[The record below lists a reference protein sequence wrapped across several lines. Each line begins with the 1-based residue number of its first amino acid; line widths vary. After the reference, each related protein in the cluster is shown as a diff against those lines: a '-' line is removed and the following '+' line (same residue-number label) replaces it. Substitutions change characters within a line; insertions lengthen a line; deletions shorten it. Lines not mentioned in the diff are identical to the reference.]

1 MFKQNLADYT
11 RRQQSEGISVMRKH
25 QFQQKNETNVFRKVY
40 QKYRIMMIRNK
51 ISYMAFEKGQTL
63 LEFLIIKIYE
73 TYNKL
78 KEDKLIF
85 EDPEKIRLRKLV
97 LDNISN
103 N

>member
-1 MFKQNLADYT
+1 
-11 RRQQSEGISVMRKH
+11 
-25 QFQQKNETNVFRKVY
+25 
-40 QKYRIMMIRNK
+40 MIRNK